1 MNLRKEKFKLTPNS
15 MSHPFGRYNFN
26 TLRILKA
33 NGIKIGFLSHL
44 NKGKIQSNLEIPR
57 LDHMYIGNKIL

>member
-1 MNLRKEKFKLTPNS
+1 MKFNLNELYQIESGASYKKIY
-15 MSHPFGRYNFN
+15 RY
-26 TLRILKA
+26 K
-33 NGIKIGFLSHL
+33 HL